1 MTPDGSVSVNY
12 DQELYK
18 INMVNDYSRQETEDS

>member
-1 MTPDGSVSVNY
+1 MDGFGVCLYVKLKNQPLTY

-18 INMVNDYSRQETEDS
+18 INIT